1 MLRIFSKASFFR
13 KISIKIELVPILGI
27 LICVTT
33 YAHKQ
38 LVLASLTTVAKS
50 ETKLARSVYNPV
62 LGPASEANSV
72 VRIES
77 NCDTRNVDTIEARNE
92 QSIAG
97 SD

>member
-1 MLRIFSKASFFR
+1 M
-13 KISIKIELVPILGI
+13 PINNWSWQGY
-27 LICVTT
+27 VRN
-33 YAHKQ
+33 
-38 LVLASLTTVAKS
+38 LTTVAKS

-62 LGPASEANSV
+62 LGPASKANSV

-77 NCDTRNVDTIEARNE
+77 NCDTRNVDTIETRNE